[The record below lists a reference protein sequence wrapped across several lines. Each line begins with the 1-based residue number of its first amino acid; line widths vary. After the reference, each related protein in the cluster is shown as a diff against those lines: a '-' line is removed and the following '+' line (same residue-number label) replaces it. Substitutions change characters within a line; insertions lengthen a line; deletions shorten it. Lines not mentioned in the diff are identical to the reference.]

1 LDNGKEIYRSIKVT
15 DNTKTASLSLMDQVR
30 LIFAKMSNDSSA
42 ELDVN
47 ERVSVER
54 LKKLAGLTDFL
65 QKAIKNMHRHGES
78 SVTVQLSSEF
88 LPYLDDVI
96 GDKRGLGQFYDFNV
110 ESRDL
115 PISVKHFVIV
125 RISKK
130 LERSS
135 VGWGMSGESKRF

>member
-1 LDNGKEIYRSIKVT
+1 MDNGKEVYRSIKVT
-15 DNTKTASLSLMDQVR
+15 DNTKTASLSLMDQIR

-65 QKAIKNMHRHGES
+65 QKAIKNMQRHGEN

-96 GDKRGLGQFYDFNV
+96 GDKKGLGQFYDFNV
-110 ESRDL
+110 EKRDL

-130 LERSS
+130 QERSS
-135 VGWGMSGESKRF
+135 VGWSTSGENERF

>member
-1 LDNGKEIYRSIKVT
+1 MDNGKEVYRSIKVT
-15 DNTKTASLSLMDQVR
+15 DNTKTASLSLMDQIR

-65 QKAIKNMHRHGES
+65 QKAIKNMQRHGEN
-78 SVTVQLSSEF
+78 SVTVQLYSEF

-96 GDKRGLGQFYDFNV
+96 GDKKGLGQFYDFNV
-110 ESRDL
+110 EKRDL

-130 LERSS
+130 QERSS
-135 VGWGMSGESKRF
+135 VGWSTSGENERF